1 MPFLAHLEELRKR
14 LIISFSVI
22 GVAFILAFNV
32 REYCI
37 RLLQWPLTTDIVM
50 GRKFPFLAFN
60 DKPAIA
66 KLTAL
71 GPAETLWTHFKVAF
85 IVGAMLALPVILYE
99 IWKFIEPGLLPKEKR
114 FALPFVILSTISF
127 FIGVAF
133 CFLIVLPMAMQFL
146 LTFDPSIQQM
156 PRFGEYVDFTLKF
169 LLAFGVIFELPVG
182 ITIAARLGMVTPQFL
197 ARQPEVRDPDQFR
210 RGGHSHPDPGRLQP
224 GADGPADVRAVRSR
238 HPGGPPRHPPSQAR
252 RGGLISL
259 LPAASKLSVVPGL
272 RRMPCL
278 GSCAAPR
285 SGGQ

>member
-14 LIISFSVI
+14 LIVSFSAI
-22 GVAFILAFNV
+22 GVAFVLAFQI
-32 REYCI
+32 REYCL
-37 RLLQWPLTTDIVM
+37 RLLQWPLTTDIVVD
-50 GRKFPFLAFN
+50 RKFPFVIFQA
-60 DKPAIA
+60 KPPIA

-85 IVGAMLALPVILYE
+85 IVGVMLALPVVLYQ
-99 IWKFIEPGLLPKEKR
+99 IWKFIEPGLLPREKR

-169 LLAFGVIFELPVG
+169 LLAFGVIFELPLG

-197 ARQPEVRDPDQFR
+197 ARNRKYAILLNFVVAAILTPTPDVFNQALMALPMCVLYEVGILAAR
-210 RGGHSHPDPGRLQP
+210 
-224 GADGPADVRAVRSR
+224 VV
-238 HPGGPPRHPPSQAR
+238 AR
-252 RGGLISL
+252 RAK
-259 LPAASKLSVVPGL
+259 PAA
-272 RRMPCL
+272 
-278 GSCAAPR
+278 AI
-285 SGGQ
+285 

>member
-1 MPFLAHLEELRKR
+1 MPDEGRMPFLAHLEELRKR

-22 GVAFILAFNV
+22 GVAFVLAFNV

-50 GRKFPFLAFN
+50 GRKFPFIAFN
-60 DKPAIA
+60 DKPPLA

-133 CFLIVLPMAMQFL
+133 CFFIVLPMAMQFL

-169 LLAFGVIFELPVG
+169 LLAFGVIFELPLA

-197 ARQPEVRDPDQFR
+197 ARNRKYAILVNFIVAAILTPTPDVFNQALMALPMCVLYEVGILAARLVTR
-210 RGGHSHPDPGRLQP
+210 RPK
-224 GADGPADVRAVRSR
+224 PAEAV
-238 HPGGPPRHPPSQAR
+238 
-252 RGGLISL
+252 
-259 LPAASKLSVVPGL
+259 
-272 RRMPCL
+272 
-278 GSCAAPR
+278 
-285 SGGQ
+285 